1 MANGRKLKKDP
12 FWLISKGV
20 GHNVQDHLMMFLD
33 FVSKN
38 ESVSKP
44 YVHLLNEPI
53 NLAKYAL
60 LDRTGPSCNYGIE
73 AGLFIR

>member
-1 MANGRKLKKDP
+1 MGN
-12 FWLISKGV
+12 
-20 GHNVQDHLMMFLD
+20 NVQDHLMMFLD

-60 LDRTGPSCNYGIE
+60 LDRKGPSCNYGIE
-73 AGLFIR
+73 AGLFVRSGLNFLGFYLKSFFG

>member
-1 MANGRKLKKDP
+1 MIL
-12 FWLISKGV
+12 KGV
-20 GHNVQDHLMMFLD
+20 GNNVQDHLMMFLD

-60 LDRTGPSCNYGIE
+60 LDRKGPSCNYGIE
-73 AGLFIR
+73 AGLFVRSGLNFMFLC

>member
-1 MANGRKLKKDP
+1 MI
-12 FWLISKGV
+12 LIGV
-20 GHNVQDHLMMFLD
+20 GTNVQDHLMMFLD

-60 LDRTGPSCNYGIE
+60 LDRKGPSCNYGIE
-73 AGLFIR
+73 AGLFVRSGLKFRSFLACL